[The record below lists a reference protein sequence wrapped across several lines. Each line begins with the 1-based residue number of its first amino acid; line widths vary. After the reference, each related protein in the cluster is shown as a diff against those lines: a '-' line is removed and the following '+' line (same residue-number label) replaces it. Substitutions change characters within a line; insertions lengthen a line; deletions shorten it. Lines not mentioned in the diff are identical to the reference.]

1 MVIIAV
7 GIDLAKHVFAVHCVD
22 KAGRAAR
29 ERPSAAR
36 DKRVELIATLP
47 PCLIGM
53 QSCTGAHHWARLF
66 MGHDH
71 IVRLIGPK
79 FVTAYRLGGK
89 RGKFDGG
96 TRSSSVLCGPGS

>member
-53 QSCTGAHHWARLF
+53 EACTGAHHWARLF
-66 MGHDH
+66 TQHGHT
-71 IVRLIGPK
+71 VRLIAPK
-79 FVTAYRLGGK
+79 FVTPYRLSGK
-89 RGKFDGG
+89 RGKNDAADAQAI
-96 TRSSSVLCGPGS
+96 